1 MNTFDEFMK
10 LYSTTIITLIR
21 NVSDCIVRDAD
32 AELIGNMIIYHH
44 LYPSLRNKSMSEF
57 ILLCGRIMLRAK
69 SIALKRKKQ
78 HRSNILQIH
87 SSVSSSMSQ
96 KLKDELSELIGCQ
109 RILSDSQSMYTQME
123 RLNDMIFGD
132 YQQKLENVNAENA
145 ENADKTDIMVFPYE
159 TQIYLEIAFTRESL
173 RNNFIENDC
182 FNDLIRNKNQY
193 FHGLY
198 ELDYLLEIYNV
209 FWVKYRN
216 QWDAQQVKEQDKLRK
231 HYLGQCE
238 CCLAMYQSL
247 HDDDETVK
255 RTKMKEMA
263 KTLNVNE
270 LIDWSDEEVETEQE
284 LQEFND
290 LANRLALLK

>member
-1 MNTFDEFMK
+1 MK
-10 LYSTTIITLIR
+10 KKKKLIELYIFS
-21 NVSDCIVRDAD
+21 N
-32 AELIGNMIIYHH
+32 
-44 LYPSLRNKSMSEF
+44 F
-57 ILLCGRIMLRAK
+57 IK
-69 SIALKRKKQ
+69 
-78 HRSNILQIH
+78 
-87 SSVSSSMSQ
+87 V
-96 KLKDELSELIGCQ
+96 
-109 RILSDSQSMYTQME
+109 
-123 RLNDMIFGD
+123 
-132 YQQKLENVNAENA
+132 
-145 ENADKTDIMVFPYE
+145 TDINTMVETFYLSKSFPEHFQGPRFPQGY
-159 TQIYLEIAFTRESL
+159 
-173 RNNFIENDC
+173 
-182 FNDLIRNKNQY
+182 KNQY

-247 HDDDETVK
+247 YDDDETVK